1 MTIFTLWTEIPLV
14 ESFLKTVN
22 GSGVRIV
29 IYLVDN
35 RSPLLRHRQ
44 LCLQA
49 AVGVIRLFLLTYRVM
64 NCIATSRPPANP

>member
-1 MTIFTLWTEIPLV
+1 MRERWTGWAFSILLTLSPISMTIFTLLTEIPLV

-35 RSPLLRHRQ
+35 RSPFS
-44 LCLQA
+44 A
-49 AVGVIRLFLLTYRVM
+49 TD
-64 NCIATSRPPANP
+64 NCVYKPQWV

>member
-35 RSPLLRHRQ
+35 RSPFS
-44 LCLQA
+44 A
-49 AVGVIRLFLLTYRVM
+49 TD
-64 NCIATSRPPANP
+64 NCVYKPQWV